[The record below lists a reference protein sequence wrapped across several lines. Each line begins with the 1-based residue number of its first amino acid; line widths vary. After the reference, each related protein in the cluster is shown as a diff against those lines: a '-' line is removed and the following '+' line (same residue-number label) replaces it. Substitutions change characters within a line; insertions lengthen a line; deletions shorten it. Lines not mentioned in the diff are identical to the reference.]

1 MMCVCHTECTLA
13 WACRSAGGAAV
24 CTVSALMCVFAC
36 CVRVYPG
43 RGLCCDKGPAAPS
56 VLCHMEPDQGCSWTE
71 RLENKWLITG
81 SQRGSESRETN
92 RNLQPLKT
100 ELSGSGVTD
109 SERLGWRCISWNCI
123 YFRSE
128 AVNSKLCSCLK
139 FMQMFIC
146 YISNYNR

>member
-13 WACRSAGGAAV
+13 WACRSAGAAAV

-43 RGLCCDKGPAAPS
+43 RGLRCDKGPAAPS

-109 SERLGWRCISWNCI
+109 SERLGWRCISWNCM
-123 YFRSE
+123 YFCSE
-128 AVNSKLCSCLK
+128 AVNSKLSSSHK